1 MFCTKCGSSNPDTG
15 SFCCNCGA
23 VLLKAKEATTPIES
37 TIKTTSSVEFREG
50 QVGRDSADDLDLS
63 QSYKNGFKN
72 IEVIGSV
79 GLLIS
84 FFLPWVSIGGLM
96 TFNGYQIPNAVS
108 ALLRMGQALVS
119 AFGQSGTK
127 DALSIDTWY
136 LQLVYVSPLL
146 AVFTLVLAF
155 LKKNTL
161 WVGLSSGG
169 VFLTLLVLGAAK
181 SYPIDA
187 KVFDALSIGFYLS
200 VLSALLCVCGIAR
213 TGKKYI
219 PAYVVSGS
227 IILII
232 VIILLSQKLKT
243 PSSPANIDPPVG
255 APPIE
260 KILANAVS
268 KADEAA
274 AKETQ
279 ENLDRIM
286 ARFNHTE
293 NPTAKNGTTPAAT
306 VQAESAQILTFTAT
320 DPTRVK
326 IVQDLD
332 GTVLLNVALARGES
346 KSVKKQGKLLIT
358 VELGK
363 NLRME
368 VNGRNYAVPLEGY
381 GRFALD

>member
-15 SFCCNCGA
+15 SFCYNCGA

-146 AVFTLVLAF
+146 AVITLVLAF
-155 LKKNTL
+155 LKKNTR

-169 VFLTLLVLGAAK
+169 VFLTLLVLGSAK
-181 SYPIDA
+181 S
-187 KVFDALSIGFYLS
+187 
-200 VLSALLCVCGIAR
+200 
-213 TGKKYI
+213 
-219 PAYVVSGS
+219 
-227 IILII
+227 
-232 VIILLSQKLKT
+232 
-243 PSSPANIDPPVG
+243 
-255 APPIE
+255 
-260 KILANAVS
+260 
-268 KADEAA
+268 
-274 AKETQ
+274 
-279 ENLDRIM
+279 
-286 ARFNHTE
+286 
-293 NPTAKNGTTPAAT
+293 
-306 VQAESAQILTFTAT
+306 
-320 DPTRVK
+320 
-326 IVQDLD
+326 
-332 GTVLLNVALARGES
+332 
-346 KSVKKQGKLLIT
+346 
-358 VELGK
+358 
-363 NLRME
+363 
-368 VNGRNYAVPLEGY
+368 
-381 GRFALD
+381 